1 MGTVMQIN
9 ANLKAI
15 KSRLLGGGQAVWWEP
30 DSWLDIIRNLEIQSL
45 VCQLIR
51 EVAIDILFRT
61 FVKSPRTLRTT
72 WNSTITEL
80 FLF

>member
-51 EVAIDILFRT
+51 KVAIYVYI
-61 FVKSPRTLRTT
+61 VS
-72 WNSTITEL
+72 NICEITEKHME
-80 FLF
+80 

>member
-51 EVAIDILFRT
+51 EVAIYILLFRT
-61 FVKSPRTLRTT
+61 FVKSPH
-72 WNSTITEL
+72 
-80 FLF
+80 

>member
-51 EVAIDILFRT
+51 VVAIDIFLFRT
-61 FVKSPRTLRTT
+61 FVKSPH
-72 WNSTITEL
+72 
-80 FLF
+80 

>member
-51 EVAIDILFRT
+51 EVAIDILLFRT
-61 FVKSPRTLRTT
+61 FVKSPH
-72 WNSTITEL
+72 
-80 FLF
+80 